1 MIPVLRKRSGP
12 NGASCLPL
20 LLVAVATKKLAWQA
34 SDIPESSLTDCAGE
48 VTSKYYVVD
57 GVEALQKFGQDAW
70 DRVICVVT
78 TGQAWQFKP
87 YKWQDPKVL
96 FRNGKCA
103 CAWFRDTIHPAWV
116 ICGPTR
122 SRAEATYSQGHIF
135 PVEQRADQP
144 RHQGLERHA
153 DEGEFKWG

>member
-1 MIPVLRKRSGP
+1 LDFG
-12 NGASCLPL
+12 
-20 LLVAVATKKLAWQA
+20 
-34 SDIPESSLTDCAGE
+34 LTHSTGE

-96 FRNGKCA
+96 FRNGEWA
-103 CAWFRDTIHPAWV
+103 RFRDTIYFQWSNEPTNPV
-116 ICGPTR
+116 IRDWNVTQMR
-122 SRAEATYSQGHIF
+122 VSRIG
-135 PVEQRADQP
+135 
-144 RHQGLERHA
+144 GL
-153 DEGEFKWG
+153 

>member
-1 MIPVLRKRSGP
+1 VELKRHP
-12 NGASCLPL
+12 
-20 LLVAVATKKLAWQA
+20 
-34 SDIPESSLTDCAGE
+34 GE

-96 FRNGKCA
+96 FRNGA
-103 CAWFRDTIHPAWV
+103 SNLRREP
-116 ICGPTR
+116 
-122 SRAEATYSQGHIF
+122 
-135 PVEQRADQP
+135 
-144 RHQGLERHA
+144 
-153 DEGEFKWG
+153 